1 MEKKKTTNKAAWDQL
16 SELITTRLEG
26 AGTWPSSQPLAV
38 REGVCDVGRSS
49 AENADSF
56 TAMTGN
62 SEAKRGLAILINV
75 ALSFVEEPAEEGQ
88 KAQASPEQGRNY
100 LNKT

>member
-1 MEKKKTTNKAAWDQL
+1 M
-16 SELITTRLEG
+16 
-26 AGTWPSSQPLAV
+26 
-38 REGVCDVGRSS
+38 CDVGRSS

-62 SEAKRGLAILINV
+62 FEAKRGLALFIN
-75 ALSFVEEPAEEGQ
+75 AAPSFVEELVEEGQ
-88 KAQASPEQGRNY
+88 KSQASPEQGRGV

>member
-1 MEKKKTTNKAAWDQL
+1 M
-16 SELITTRLEG
+16 SEAITTRLEG
-26 AGTWPSSQPLAV
+26 SGTWASTQPLAV
-38 REGVCDVGRSS
+38 REGVCGVGRSS

-62 SEAKRGLAILINV
+62 FEAKRGLDILINA
-75 ALSFVEEPAEEGQ
+75 ALSFVEELAEKGQ
-88 KAQASPEQGRNY
+88 KAQARPEQGRGY